1 MRSEVWPYSFAV
13 TQVHL
18 AQINIGTMVAP
29 TDDPRVA
36 EFMDNLERINALAD
50 AADGFVWRLQTE
62 AGNAT
67 SIQVFSNPLEL
78 VNLSV
83 WTSLDALR
91 AYVYRSEHVEF
102 FRRRAEWFER
112 DAKRVAL
119 FTVRAGTLPSL
130 NDAIRRVEFLE
141 RHGPSPYAFGFAHV
155 PLPVVIEETSLD
167 DADTAQLVRQLNLE
181 LASVATEPNENHF
194 SLTVDE
200 TSGANGRMLR
210 AHYDGRLVG
219 CGAVRRIEP
228 TVGEVKRMYV
238 EESVRGLKI
247 GAAILDQIELVA
259 IGLDITELKLE
270 TGVRQIAAMNV
281 YERAGYAPCDPW
293 GEYVESAAT
302 SRCYTKRL

>member
-1 MRSEVWPYSFAV
+1 V

-36 EFMDNLERINALAD
+36 EFMANLERINALAD
-50 AADGFVWRLQTE
+50 AADGFVWRLQTD

-67 SIQVFSNPLEL
+67 SIQVFPNPLEL
-78 VNLSV
+78 VNMSV
-83 WTSLDALR
+83 WMSLDALR

-119 FTVRAGTLPSL
+119 FAVAAGTRPTL

-141 RHGPSPYAFGFAHV
+141 RHGSSPYAFGFGQP
-155 PLPVVIEETSLD
+155 PLPLVIEETLLD
-167 DADTAQLVRQLNLE
+167 DIDTAQLVRRLNAELE
-181 LASVATEPNENHF
+181 SVATEPNENHF
-194 SLTVDE
+194 SLTVEE
-200 TSGANGRMLR
+200 TSGTSGRMLR
-210 AHYDGRLVG
+210 ARYDGRLVG
-219 CGAVRRIEP
+219 CGAVRRVEP

-238 EESVRGLKI
+238 DDSCRGLKI
-247 GAAILDQIELVA
+247 GAAILDQIEQVA
-259 IGLDITELKLE
+259 IALGISELKLE
-270 TGVRQIAAMNV
+270 TGVRQIAAMTV
-281 YERAGYAPCDPW
+281 YERAGYTPCDPW

-302 SRCYTKRL
+302 SRCYTKHL